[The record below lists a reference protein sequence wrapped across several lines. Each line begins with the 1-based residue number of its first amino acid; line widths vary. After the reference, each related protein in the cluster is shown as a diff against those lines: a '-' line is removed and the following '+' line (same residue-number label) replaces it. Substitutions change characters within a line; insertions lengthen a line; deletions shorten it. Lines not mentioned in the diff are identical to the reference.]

1 MRGKPTMFYG
11 ALLLAGA
18 NLAMQGAA
26 MLFRVYLSRTVGAA
40 GLGLLQ
46 LILTVGGLALT
57 VGVSGARVTAMYLCA
72 EELGQRRSRGVG
84 RVLQACTSYCLC
96 AGCLAGLTLILG
108 ADYIA
113 LRWIG
118 DARAASGIRLLG
130 LFLPADCLCAV
141 LTGFFTASGRIWQ
154 LVGIE
159 GFERLASIVLT
170 VLLLRGASGG
180 PAAACRAI
188 VLGGGL
194 AGLCALAAMGALCL
208 HGLPKPDPEIPVV
221 RRMLRMCLPLALGDW
236 VRSGLSTSTHLLIPR
251 GLSRHGGSSED
262 ALAAYG
268 AIHGMVFPVVYFP
281 AAFLYALVDLLIPE
295 LSRLRVQAKKERI
308 RALTDRCFRT
318 GAVFACICAGLLHLF
333 AAPLAERVYHSARAG
348 TYLAVFAPMIL
359 FLYLDSV
366 TDGILKGLGE
376 QVYCVRCNIF
386 TSVLEVAGLLLL
398 LPRLGVTG
406 YVLCF
411 GATRLLNYC
420 LSAAR
425 LWKTTGCP
433 LPARF
438 CVKLALCFG
447 LCVLCLREQPWLFA
461 PVFICLLLL
470 TKAVTREDLRWLADV
485 LRRTRAGTLTSV
497 KSAV

>member
-18 NLAMQGAA
+18 NLALQGVA

-72 EELGQRRSRGVG
+72 EELGQRRIRGVG
-84 RVLQACTSYCLC
+84 RVLQACTGYCLC
-96 AGCLAGLTLILG
+96 AGCLAGLALLLG
-108 ADYIA
+108 ADFLA

-118 DARAASGIRLLG
+118 DARAAASIRLLG

-141 LTGFFTASGRIWQ
+141 LTGYFTASGRIWQ

-159 GFERLASIVLT
+159 GFERLASSVLT
-170 VLLLRGASGG
+170 GLLLRGASGD
-180 PAAACRAI
+180 PAIACRAI

-194 AGLCALAAMGALCL
+194 AGLCALAAMGILCL
-208 HGLPKPDPEIPVV
+208 RGLPKPDPEIPVA

-236 VRSGLSTSTHLLIPR
+236 VRSGLSTATHLLIPR
-251 GLSRHGGSSED
+251 GLSRYGGSTED

-308 RALTDRCFRT
+308 RALTDRCFRA

-333 AAPLAERVYHSARAG
+333 AEPLAALVYHSARAG

-359 FLYLDSV
+359 FLYLDSI
-366 TDGILKGLGE
+366 TDGLLKGLGE

-386 TSVLEVAGLLLL
+386 TSVLEVAGLLAL

-406 YVLCF
+406 YVICF
-411 GATRLLNYC
+411 GTTRLLNYC

-425 LWKTTGCP
+425 LWKITGCS

-438 CVKLALCFG
+438 CVKLALCFCICI
-447 LCVLCLREQPWLFA
+447 LALRPLPWLFL
-461 PVFICLLLL
+461 PVFSASLAV
-470 TKAVTREDLRWLADV
+470 TGTVTREDLHWLGGV
-485 LRRTRAGTLTSV
+485 IRRTNSGALTSV

>member
-18 NLAMQGAA
+18 NLAMQGVA

-96 AGCLAGLTLILG
+96 AGCLAGLTLIVG

-118 DARAASGIRLLG
+118 DARAAASIRLLG

-141 LTGFFTASGRIWQ
+141 LTGYFTASGRIWQ

-188 VLGGGL
+188 VMGGGL

-236 VRSGLSTSTHLLIPR
+236 VRSGLSTSAHLLIPR

-268 AIHGMVFPVVYFP
+268 AIH
-281 AAFLYALVDLLIPE
+281 
-295 LSRLRVQAKKERI
+295 
-308 RALTDRCFRT
+308 ALTDRCFRT
-318 GAVFACICAGLLHLF
+318 GALFACICAGLLHLF